1 MGRTALITGGSRGIG
16 AACARA
22 FAAAGWKVAI
32 NYCHSRGAAEAL
44 AGELA
49 AAGAAVLAVG
59 ADVSD
64 RRAVEEM
71 FARVERDLGPV
82 AALVNNAAIAPR
94 QGLFTDLDSAGWRRL
109 CGVDLDGAVY
119 CCQRALP
126 GMIRAGGGSIVNL
139 SSVWGVQGA
148 SCEVAY
154 SALKAGVIG
163 LTKALAKEVGPSG
176 VRVNCV
182 APGVIDTEMNAHLGP
197 ADRREL
203 AEATPLGRLGRPEEV
218 AQAVLFLAGEGASF
232 ITGQVLEVG
241 GGFPA

>member
-94 QGLFTDLDSAGWRRL
+94 QGRFTDLD
-109 CGVDLDGAVY
+109 
-119 CCQRALP
+119 
-126 GMIRAGGGSIVNL
+126 L
-139 SSVWGVQGA
+139 S
-148 SCEVAY
+148 
-154 SALKAGVIG
+154 LIH
-163 LTKALAKEVGPSG
+163 
-176 VRVNCV
+176 
-182 APGVIDTEMNAHLGP
+182 I
-197 ADRREL
+197 
-203 AEATPLGRLGRPEEV
+203 
-218 AQAVLFLAGEGASF
+218 
-232 ITGQVLEVG
+232 
-241 GGFPA
+241 